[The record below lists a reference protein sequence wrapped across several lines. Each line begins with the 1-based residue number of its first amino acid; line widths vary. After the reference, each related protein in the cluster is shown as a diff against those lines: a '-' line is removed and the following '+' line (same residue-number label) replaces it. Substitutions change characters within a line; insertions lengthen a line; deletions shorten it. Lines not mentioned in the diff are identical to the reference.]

1 MADFF
6 SSKSGGASSIIRKP
20 LVAIVIS
27 DPVTPDLAVI
37 KVKVEPN
44 PLRQSEIATLS
55 SVIYNFG
62 LTVTEFDIGFY
73 LGDPDSGGTYIGSFS
88 STTPLSPFDSMV
100 ATITWAPIGLE
111 GVHKIFALVDPNNN
125 IQEENEENNKNFT
138 YIEIIST
145 PISISVSLD
154 DTLYN
159 PYEDVFITAAVHNLG
174 ISLWNGDLIVQVEDS
189 SGNLT
194 RIIDTIPITGFSSPY
209 EDWHFM
215 IPVEVNPAYAPIRD
229 GVASVKIDFVHIF
242 NQLGYEGTHLDTN
255 SIRVIEFERYG
266 ILKQEKISRLYFHP
280 DTQSVIIWKLD
291 GFTGV
296 DQSRYFII
304 YFDITENGPKPAPDS
319 ILPQDLIAFY
329 QSGRWNT
336 NPIRLIPSN
345 GDGTFSP

>member
-1 MADFF
+1 
-6 SSKSGGASSIIRKP
+6 
-20 LVAIVIS
+20 
-27 DPVTPDLAVI
+27 
-37 KVKVEPN
+37 
-44 PLRQSEIATLS
+44 
-55 SVIYNFG
+55 
-62 LTVTEFDIGFY
+62 
-73 LGDPDSGGTYIGSFS
+73 
-88 STTPLSPFDSMV
+88 
-100 ATITWAPIGLE
+100 
-111 GVHKIFALVDPNNN
+111 
-125 IQEENEENNKNFT
+125 
-138 YIEIIST
+138 
-145 PISISVSLD
+145 
-154 DTLYN
+154 LYN

-345 GDGTFSP
+345 GDGTFSPAIENDLFGAFLGTYPVALTIGDIDKDQTLDFISPMGYANLARLYLLPNVIDTSFNRRRISSHLFQKQDIIF